1 MQMADQTLLLTQLDL
16 PCLRNVV
23 RILNSMEH
31 HNGINDKIKIVVN
44 RSGLD
49 KSQINSTN
57 AEETINR
64 PIYWRIPNNYS
75 VVSESRNNG
84 VPLLVQSPKAAIT
97 LSINELSDKL
107 CGVEPVAEGT
117 EVTEDK
123 KKHWLKFLAK
133 KS

>member
-1 MQMADQTLLLTQLDL
+1 
-16 PCLRNVV
+16 
-23 RILNSMEH
+23 MEH
-31 HNGINDKIKIVVN
+31 HNGINEKMKIVVN

-49 KSQINSTN
+49 RSQISSTN

-64 PIYWRIPNNYS
+64 PIFWRIPNNYS

-84 VPLLVQSPKAAIT
+84 VPLLTQSPKAAIT

-107 CGVEPVAEGT
+107 CGIEPVAL
-117 EVTEDK
+117 EVEATDDK
-123 KKHWLKFLAK
+123 KKNWLKFLAK